1 MSFRR
6 HTLSLLIVL
15 PLVVACTTTPPP
27 RDDQDSR
34 RGARTEGGGALGMLS
49 LPASWWRDI
58 HLTESLHLT
67 ADQVARL
74 DALAPRHAQVS
85 SLERDTLVAMRE
97 VRTALDAG
105 DATSASVVAAGN
117 HLRELRSSL
126 LERQIA
132 LLGDQREVLTIDQW
146 TLLQRELAED
156 LRPMRREGMRGRG
169 GRGPGGRRGGERR
182 PGGW

>member
-6 HTLSLLIVL
+6 HTLSLLIVI
-15 PLVVACTTTPPP
+15 PLVAACATTPPP
-27 RDDQDSR
+27 REDPDSR
-34 RGARTEGGGALGMLS
+34 RGARMESLGAMAMLS

-58 HLTESLHLT
+58 HLTEPLHLT

-74 DALAPRHAQVS
+74 DAFAPRQAEIA
-85 SLERDTLVAMRE
+85 SLERDSMVAMRE

-105 DATSASVVAAGN
+105 DATSASVVAAGT

-126 LERQIA
+126 LERQLS
-132 LLGDQREVLTIDQW
+132 LLGDEREVLTLDQW
-146 TLLQRELAED
+146 QLLQRQLAEE

-169 GRGPGGRRGGERR
+169 GRGPGGRGGRR